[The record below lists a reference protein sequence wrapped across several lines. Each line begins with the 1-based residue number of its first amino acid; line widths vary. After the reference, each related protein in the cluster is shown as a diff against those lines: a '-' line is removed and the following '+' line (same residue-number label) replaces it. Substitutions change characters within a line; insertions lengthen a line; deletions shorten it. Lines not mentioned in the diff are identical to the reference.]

1 MIKPLVLFLVCLSV
15 VPAVADDPA
24 QANRLL
30 VEAVKLIQAAETQ
43 DEVSDRLALLE
54 GALAK
59 LNEIIERH
67 PSSSLAVKLITDQPI
82 GSLSLQK
89 LTDTVEKLRIKV
101 ARQQQMGEKAV
112 GGPHLAAVSRNTNF
126 LLRIDFARLAETPFG
141 QRVHD
146 VYRRYMEMGASEAES
161 RAMEVLSTHLQ
172 GVVQVVLAADLSQL
186 GEEDEIEQF
195 AKEVVVQFSSE
206 EEFEVASLMQALGT
220 LRVKSGE
227 LRVEEMVSQ
236 QQLGYG
242 LSLPN
247 GGDRIYVLPSPNN
260 KVLFVGLRFEPLVA
274 AMERYVSGDLVDI
287 ENLLQPRVPE
297 AQISLSAVFPRSLR
311 ERLKNQQLLEQ
322 FSHVPELPLSEILG
336 SVFEVGQVL
345 VEAAIDRHVALKF
358 VLTMDTTMSANV
370 FFVMGNTLV
379 LPALKL
385 LDEGLFVSDPVLELE
400 DLRLLL
406 RFGLDG
412 DMLLNW
418 FETSLN
424 DHASAGKPGALTQSQ
439 IDEDEERTAIE
450 PYVDIDEDEEQ
461 RAIQSYLGHVF
472 QKLESHKRYPR
483 VAERGGLNG
492 RVVLRFTVRWDG
504 EVLNPE
510 VVEVAGHESF
520 RKAALQ
526 ALTRVG
532 QLPQF
537 PDEIRRREL
546 QVEVPLTYSISER

>member
-1 MIKPLVLFLVCLSV
+1 MIKPLLLFFVCLSV

-30 VEAVKLIQAAETQ
+30 VEAVKLIQAAETE
-43 DEVSDRLALLE
+43 DEASDKLALLE

-59 LNEIIERH
+59 LNEIIKRH

-112 GGPHLAAVSRNTNF
+112 GGPYLAAVSRNTNF
-126 LLRIDFARLAETPFG
+126 LLQIDFARLAETPLG
-141 QRVHD
+141 QKVHD
-146 VYRRYMEMGASEAES
+146 VYRRYMEMSASEAES

-172 GVVQVVLAADLSQL
+172 GTVQVVLAADLSQL
-186 GEEDEIEQF
+186 GEKDEIEQF
-195 AKEVVVQFSSE
+195 ANEVVLQFSSE
-206 EEFEVASLMQALGT
+206 EGFDVATLMQALGT
-220 LRVKSGE
+220 LRVESGE
-227 LRVEEMVSQ
+227 LRVEEVVSQ

-242 LSLPN
+242 VSLPN
-247 GGDRIYVLPSPNN
+247 GGDRFYVLPSPDN
-260 KVLFVGLRFEPLVA
+260 KLLFVGLRLEPLMA
-274 AMERYVSGDLVDI
+274 ALERYISGEFASP
-287 ENLLQPRVPE
+287 ENLLRPREPE
-297 AQISLSAVFPRSLR
+297 TQISLSAVFPRSLR

-322 FSHVPELPLSEILG
+322 FSQVPELPLSEILG

-345 VEAAIDRHVALKF
+345 VEAAIDRHVALEF
-358 VLTMDTTMSANV
+358 VLNMDTTMSANV

-424 DHASAGKPGALTQSQ
+424 DHASAGKPGALTQNQ
-439 IDEDEERTAIE
+439 IDEDEEQTAIE

-461 RAIQSYLGHVF
+461 RAIQSYFGVVF
-472 QKLESHKRYPR
+472 QKLENHKRYPR
-483 VAERGGLNG
+483 IAERSGLNG
-492 RVVLRFTVRWDG
+492 RVLLRFTVLRNG
-504 EVLNPE
+504 EVIDPE
-510 VVEVAGHESF
+510 VVEVTGHDSF
-520 RKAALQ
+520 RDAALRGL
-526 ALTRVG
+526 ARVG
-532 QLPQF
+532 QLPPF
-537 PDEIRRREL
+537 PAEIRRREL
-546 QVEVPLTYSISER
+546 LMEVPLTYSISER